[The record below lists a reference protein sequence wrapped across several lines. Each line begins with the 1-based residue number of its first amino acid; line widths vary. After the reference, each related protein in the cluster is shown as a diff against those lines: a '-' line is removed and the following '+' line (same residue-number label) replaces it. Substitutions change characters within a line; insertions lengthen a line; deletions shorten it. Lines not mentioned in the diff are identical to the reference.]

1 MKSLLL
7 FLLGVVVGAFAY
19 HLYREKEAREA
30 VALAPT
36 PTPTPVPTP
45 TPTPTPASFATR
57 VEQGA
62 RDLGTQ
68 AREATRDAGSA
79 IAAKL
84 REWKLTPD
92 DIREDLKRG
101 GEVVRTKA
109 KQAGAEF
116 SDARVL
122 TVVKAKYVLD
132 RELSALDISVD
143 VERGHVTL
151 EGKVATPSLVGHAIA
166 LALDTEGVTHV
177 TSRLTVTAP

>member
-30 VALAPT
+30 VALAPI
-36 PTPTPVPTP
+36 PTPTPVP

-79 IAAKL
+79 IASKL

-116 SDARVL
+116 SDARIL

-132 RELSALDISVD
+132 RELSALDINVD

-151 EGKVATPSLVGHAIA
+151 EGNVATPSLVGHAIA
-166 LALDTEGVTHV
+166 LALDTDGVTHV

>member
-1 MKSLLL
+1 MKALLL

-19 HLYREKEAREA
+19 HLYREKEARQA
-30 VALAPT
+30 VALAPV
-36 PTPTPVPTP
+36 PTPTPMP

-92 DIREDLKRG
+92 DIREELKRG

-143 VERGHVTL
+143 VKRGHVTL

>member
-1 MKSLLL
+1 MKALLL

-36 PTPTPVPTP
+36 PLPTPVPTP
-45 TPTPTPASFATR
+45 TPTPASLATR

-68 AREATRDAGSA
+68 ARDATRDAGSA

-132 RELSALDISVD
+132 RELSALDINVD